1 MSNVNVKWKNYKD
14 MDELVEA
21 ILNGDS
27 DLKLSIEEFG
37 MIQVL
42 TSIEKNNMY
51 MNIELLSGI
60 LKIGRYRIMN
70 ILNSLIEKTILNR
83 IQDRSKGVISYK
95 YELIL

>member
-14 MDELVEA
+14 MDELVEV

-60 LKIGRYRIMN
+60 LKIGRYRIMS
-70 ILNSLIEKTILNR
+70 ILNSLIEKNILNR

>member
-1 MSNVNVKWKNYKD
+1 MSNVNVKWKNYKN

-70 ILNSLIEKTILNR
+70 ILNSLIEKNILNR

>member
-1 MSNVNVKWKNYKD
+1 MSNVNIKWKNYKD

-70 ILNSLIEKTILNR
+70 ILNSLIEKNILNR

>member
-1 MSNVNVKWKNYKD
+1 MSNVCVKWKNYKD

-21 ILNGDS
+21 ILNNDS

-60 LKIGRYRIMN
+60 LKIGRYRITN
-70 ILNSLIEKTILNR
+70 ILNSLIKKNILNR
-83 IQDRSKGVISYK
+83 IQDRSKGVICYK